1 MPPRSVTCIVRFR
14 RSLSEAGN
22 RRCRPGALCCL
33 SVVLSTPAV
42 LGRLRSVTVSLF
54 ADGFKVG
61 ILTPDQASRAPVR
74 ATRSRAPHAASTSLN
89 PVFRPPA
96 PQTLRWARY
105 GPSPAV
111 RLIPCAFLGNPR
123 GISCAHGIA
132 LFILFGTQPTT
143 TDDTGGTT

>member
-89 PVFRPPA
+89 RFSVP
-96 PQTLRWARY
+96 LRLKPY
-105 GPSPAV
+105 DGQ
-111 RLIPCAFLGNPR
+111 GT
-123 GISCAHGIA
+123 AH
-132 LFILFGTQPTT
+132 LQPFA
-143 TDDTGGTT
+143 